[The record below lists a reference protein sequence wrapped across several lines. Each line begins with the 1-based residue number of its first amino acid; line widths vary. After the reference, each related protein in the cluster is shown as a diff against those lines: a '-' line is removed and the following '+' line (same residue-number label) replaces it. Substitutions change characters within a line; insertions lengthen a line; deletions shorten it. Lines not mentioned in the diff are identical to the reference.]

1 MRVTSNMIMNTVTRN
16 LSLSQSRFLRLQ
28 LIASS
33 GRRINRPSDDPIG
46 ITKDLAFR
54 SELSNISQFR
64 KNIDQALS
72 WFNFSDQAL
81 GNINELISNAKELT
95 VQFGNDTYDANARAA
110 GATQI
115 RDIFDQII
123 NATNTKLEGNYIFSG
138 TRTRV
143 SPFLLSSMGVVF
155 QGDYERI
162 LLETESSSYLQI
174 NSIGADFLT
183 NATRTLGDGA
193 DLNPGLQPNLWLD
206 YLHGGSGV
214 DLGAGLFNVR
224 TLNGEYAIDVSAA
237 ENIQDVLDAIN
248 AAGIPNFTASIS
260 LSGSGFAFED
270 TSAHQMNINTPLSLL
285 NGGLGVD
292 QSTGL
297 IHFVTAGGVTV
308 DVDISGAATVGDTI
322 NAINVQLAAGGINN
336 VTASIDPD
344 KNVLVLTDSNA
355 APLDITISE
364 GPGGGQ
370 TAEDLGIIGNFVSSL
385 EGEDLDP
392 MQIQVVENAPGEST
406 AKSLG
411 LLGETRYEIFDGE
424 DLNPELAYF
433 TLLSSLN
440 SNMGLPLGKFR
451 VINGDISA
459 DIDLTALGND
469 PNATIMDVINLI
481 NASGIDIE
489 ARVNDQHTGI
499 QIFSK
504 VQGRSL
510 AIIEADSGRTAKD
523 LGIFGSPDILGNM
536 LVLQMSLENN
546 NVEEIGLCLET
557 FDGALDQVLIERAEV
572 GARTRRADMASFR
585 QLSFELQVT
594 RQLSNVEDADFAK
607 VITDLAIAE
616 AAYQAALAAAA
627 RMIQPSLIQFLR

>member
-1 MRVTSNMIMNTVTRN
+1 MM
-16 LSLSQSRFLRLQ
+16 
-28 LIASS
+28 
-33 GRRINRPSDDPIG
+33 
-46 ITKDLAFR
+46 
-54 SELSNISQFR
+54 
-64 KNIDQALS
+64 
-72 WFNFSDQAL
+72 
-81 GNINELISNAKELT
+81 
-95 VQFGNDTYDANARAA
+95 
-110 GATQI
+110 
-115 RDIFDQII
+115 
-123 NATNTKLEGNYIFSG
+123 
-138 TRTRV
+138 
-143 SPFLLSSMGVVF
+143 SSMGVVF
-155 QGDYERI
+155 QGDNEKI

-174 NSIGADFLT
+174 NSNSADFLT

-206 YLHGGSGV
+206 YLHGGNGL
-214 DLGAGLFNVR
+214 DLGAGLFNIR
-224 TLNGEYAIDVSAA
+224 TLNGEYAVDVSAA
-237 ENIQDVLDAIN
+237 ENVQDVLDAIN
-248 AAGIPNFTASIS
+248 GAGIPNFTASI
-260 LSGSGFAFED
+260 GTAGNGFGFED
-270 TSAHQMNINTPLSLL
+270 TSAHHINVNTPLSLL

-297 IHFVTAGGVTV
+297 IHFSTAGGVTV
-308 DVDISGAATVGDTI
+308 DVDISAAVTVGDAI
-322 NAINVQLAAGGINN
+322 NAIDAQLAAGGINN

-344 KNVLVLTDSNA
+344 KNVLVLTDNNA

-370 TAEDLGIIGNFVSSL
+370 TAEDLGIIGNLLSSL

-392 MQIQVVENAPGEST
+392 LQIQVLENAPGENT
-406 AKSLG
+406 AKNLG
-411 LLGETRYEIFDGE
+411 LLGETRYEILDGE

-433 TLLSSLN
+433 TLLSSLK
-440 SNMGLPLGKFR
+440 SNLSIPLGKFR

-469 PNATIMDVINLI
+469 PTATIMDVINLI

-499 QIFSK
+499 QIFSN
-504 VQGRSL
+504 VQGKSL
-510 AIIEADSGRTAKD
+510 AIIEADGGRTAKD

-536 LVLQMSLENN
+536 LVLQKSLENN

-572 GARTRRADMASFR
+572 GARTSRADMASFR

-607 VITDLAIAE
+607 VITDLATAE

-627 RMIQPSLIQFLR
+627 KMIQPSLIQFLR